1 MKWTDNIKQKSKTA
15 LVLTGVLGLLLL
27 NNIAQSQQFERIVKS
42 FSSLYEDRLIAES
55 YIYEISELLQNKR
68 FVLEYN
74 SKSFDSM
81 ITFKQD
87 ILKYNKPISKLITQY
102 GNTKFIQNEQV
113 YFDSL
118 LLGMENLI
126 QFEEKYFVM
135 DRYAAN
141 NLRLEDSIKS
151 LIGVNLNYLSKLSD
165 IQIYEGNQMNKE
177 SKETLM
183 SNVSS
188 SQLESSFLI
197 IIAIIIQ
204 MLIFSSNTRR
214 TFF

>member
-1 MKWTDNIKQKSKTA
+1 MKWTDNMKQKTKTA
-15 LVLTGVLGLLLL
+15 ILLTGVLGLVLL
-27 NNIAQSQQFERIVKS
+27 NNIAQSQQFNRIVKS

-55 YIYEISELLQNKR
+55 YLFKISELLHKKR
-68 FVLEYN
+68 LVLECD
-74 SKSFDSM
+74 SISFDSI
-81 ITFKQD
+81 ITFKQG
-87 ILKYNKPISKLITQY
+87 ILPSNKPISKLITQY
-102 GNTKFIQNEQV
+102 KKTKFTQNEQV

-126 QFEEKYFVM
+126 HVEKKYFVI
-135 DRYAAN
+135 DSYVGN
-141 NLRLEDSIKS
+141 NLRLEDSIKR

-165 IQIYEGNQMNKE
+165 IQVYEGKQMNKE
-177 SKETLM
+177 SKEILM

-204 MLIFSSNTRR
+204 MLIFSSNTKSSL
-214 TFF
+214 